1 MRKILW
7 ESACWAT
14 GAPALREDHRV
25 LPTTGDRV
33 AAERPDR
40 AGPTASDVIPA
51 PRSAPAART
60 VPTRVPRATAVTVPL
75 EALASFEPPVPA
87 ALSAVAAKAATA
99 EPAEEPLGCLY
110 ALSQP
115 PLMLFLLVIGGLLG
129 LGAGYDL
136 LFL

>member
-1 MRKILW
+1 M
-7 ESACWAT
+7 
-14 GAPALREDHRV
+14 

-40 AGPTASDVIPA
+40 AGPTASDVLPA
-51 PRSAPAART
+51 PRSAPTALAG
-60 VPTRVPRATAVTVPL
+60 PPSRVTGSTVPL
-75 EALASFEPPVPA
+75 KVFATEECPPLAPGVGGEP
-87 ALSAVAAKAATA
+87 K
-99 EPAEEPLGCLY
+99 GCLY

-129 LGAGYDL
+129 LGAAYDL

>member
-1 MRKILW
+1 
-7 ESACWAT
+7 
-14 GAPALREDHRV
+14 V

-51 PRSAPAART
+51 PRSESRAPGASGAAVPFETLEAVPTPTGAAAPAG
-60 VPTRVPRATAVTVPL
+60 
-75 EALASFEPPVPA
+75 EPQ
-87 ALSAVAAKAATA
+87 
-99 EPAEEPLGCLY
+99 GCLY

-129 LGAGYDL
+129 MGAAYDL

>member
-1 MRKILW
+1 M
-7 ESACWAT
+7 
-14 GAPALREDHRV
+14 

-33 AAERPDR
+33 AAARPDR

-51 PRSAPAART
+51 QRSPLRT
-60 VPTRVPRATAVTVPL
+60 FATEERPPL
-75 EALASFEPPVPA
+75 T
-87 ALSAVAAKAATA
+87 AKAAG
-99 EPAEEPLGCLY
+99 EPRGCLY

-129 LGAGYDL
+129 LGASYDL

>member
-1 MRKILW
+1 MPAWWKIPW

-14 GAPALREDHRV
+14 GARALREDHRV

-33 AAERPDR
+33 AAERPER
-40 AGPTASDVIPA
+40 AVPTASDVLPA
-51 PRSAPAART
+51 PRTAPRAAGGSLPPAPLQTVRPPAAASAAPAG
-60 VPTRVPRATAVTVPL
+60 
-75 EALASFEPPVPA
+75 EPQ
-87 ALSAVAAKAATA
+87 
-99 EPAEEPLGCLY
+99 GCLY

-129 LGAGYDL
+129 LGAAYDL